1 MNEVAGT
8 AGYGTRAVDL
18 AVQYESIKFEDV
30 HRTVIHLFPSQV
42 SDVLDIGAGTGRD
55 AAALALRG
63 HRVVAVEPTLEL
75 RRAGQSLHPL
85 PNLEW
90 VDDQLPA
97 LRVMRARGQRFDLV
111 LLTAVWMHLDE
122 AERHAAMQATT
133 GLLAEGGL
141 LIMSLRHGPVPEGRR
156 MFEVSAEETMVLGE
170 AAGLQRYHCS
180 ERGDMFERG
189 DVRWSFIGLKR

>member
-63 HRVVAVEPTLEL
+63 GC
-75 RRAGQSLHPL
+75 RA
-85 PNLEW
+85 
-90 VDDQLPA
+90 DA
-97 LRVMRARGQRFDLV
+97 
-111 LLTAVWMHLDE
+111 
-122 AERHAAMQATT
+122 
-133 GLLAEGGL
+133 
-141 LIMSLRHGPVPEGRR
+141 
-156 MFEVSAEETMVLGE
+156 
-170 AAGLQRYHCS
+170 
-180 ERGDMFERG
+180 
-189 DVRWSFIGLKR
+189 